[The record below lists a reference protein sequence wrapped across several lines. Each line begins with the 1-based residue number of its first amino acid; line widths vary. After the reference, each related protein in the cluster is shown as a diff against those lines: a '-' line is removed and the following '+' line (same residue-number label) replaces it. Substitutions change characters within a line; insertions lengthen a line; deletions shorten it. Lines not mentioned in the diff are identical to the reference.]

1 MDEEKKITP
10 GYALDLI
17 VEQHNTEKK
26 RLWIALLVVFIAL
39 VGTNVGWIIYESQFE
54 DVVMT
59 QTVSQDSTG
68 GGTNTINHVGDYI
81 GGDYD
86 GKADSNTND

>member
-39 VGTNVGWIIYESQFE
+39 VGTNAGWIIYESQYE
-54 DVVMT
+54 DVVT
-59 QTVSQDSTG
+59 ETYEATTDD
-68 GGTNTINHVGDYI
+68 GGTAIANGNGEVNINGNSKLHENENTP
-81 GGDYD
+81 
-86 GKADSNTND
+86 

>member
-39 VGTNVGWIIYESQFE
+39 VGTNVGWIVYENSFE
-54 DVVMT
+54 DVVVSENT
-59 QTVSQDSTG
+59 QDGQGVNIMTG
-68 GGTNTINHVGDYI
+68 GDVTYGAETN
-81 GGDYD
+81 
-86 GKADSNTND
+86 SNKDTP

>member
-39 VGTNVGWIIYESQFE
+39 VGTNVGWIVYENSFV
-54 DVVMT
+54 DT
-59 QTVSQDSTG
+59 ITVSQDAPDG
-68 GGTNTINHVGDYI
+68 NNNYI
-81 GGDYD
+81 GNNGDI
-86 GKADSNTND
+86 TNGTPNNN